1 MNEFQLKYGT
11 NPNQKPARIYMADG
25 SDLPVQILN
34 GRPGYINFLDAFN
47 SWQLVRDLKKALGQ
61 PAAASFKHVSP
72 AGAAIGLPLDETL
85 RAMYHIAPETELS
98 PLACAYAR
106 ARGAD
111 RMSSFGDW
119 IALSDVC
126 DLSTAKLIQHE
137 VSDGIIAPGYD
148 ADALEVLK
156 SKKKGNYAI
165 VQIDAA
171 YEPKPLETRTVFG
184 VTFEQGRQDLDISD
198 ATMLQNIVTEN
209 QFISEER
216 QFAAPSDGD
225 TIAIF
230 STSLG
235 EVRAVLYPDAAPMAV
250 YNFVGLAR
258 SGYYDGTIIWRSQY
272 GFAVQGGDATG
283 TGTGGSTIWSNP
295 PYPLEADASL
305 KHYTGALCAAFA
317 QGGDVTGGNS
327 QFYFVAAL
335 PDSVSSDQQAEL
347 AQNGYT
353 DSQVAAYAAVGGLP
367 YLDNTDTVFG
377 QVYQGMDVVDA
388 MACVET
394 TKDED
399 GNDTWK
405 PTEDAAITI
414 EKVTITTYP
423 GPAAGDEATS
433 DSSVG

>member
-1 MNEFQLKYGT
+1 MCHRSEVPG
-11 NPNQKPARIYMADG
+11 KPRPIGLIQRRLDLVHHAEGRGPDPQNGKVQCDG
-25 SDLPVQILN
+25 HQ
-34 GRPGYINFLDAFN
+34 RPL
-47 SWQLVRDLKKALGQ
+47 
-61 PAAASFKHVSP
+61 P
-72 AGAAIGLPLDETL
+72 AGEQADAPLPLSRRL
-85 RAMYHIAPETELS
+85 GL
-98 PLACAYAR
+98 
-106 ARGAD
+106 
-111 RMSSFGDW
+111 
-119 IALSDVC
+119 DV
-126 DLSTAKLIQHE
+126 
-137 VSDGIIAPGYD
+137 D
-148 ADALEVLK
+148 A
-156 SKKKGNYAI
+156 
-165 VQIDAA
+165 
-171 YEPKPLETRTVFG
+171 
-184 VTFEQGRQDLDISD
+184 
-198 ATMLQNIVTEN
+198 
-209 QFISEER
+209 
-216 QFAAPSDGD
+216 
-225 TIAIF
+225 
-230 STSLG
+230 
-235 EVRAVLYPDAAPMAV
+235 
-250 YNFVGLAR
+250 
-258 SGYYDGTIIWRSQY
+258 
-272 GFAVQGGDATG
+272 AVQGVSLVFQGQHPLAPAEELGKGLGKGRPDLGKLGAEALVHLLGDG
-283 TGTGGSTIWSNP
+283 VDDPFQGLPGGLHVVLLVREVLP
-295 PYPLEADASL
+295 ALFHAL
-305 KHYTGALCAAFA
+305 KFLHSPQVHVA